1 MICTATS
8 CSRFTVCERT
18 ISLHNH
24 VAFMRTFSLYIV
36 LFLGVSLSLQAQ
48 VENRAEQQNVDV
60 PNFYLDALGFQSS
73 DSLQARI
80 DVYVQVPY
88 DALRFVSTDSAFL
101 ARYEITIDI
110 LGADGN
116 VVLEKV
122 WNEEVLTP
130 TFEQTQ
136 SKSGHSFTQRSM
148 LVAPGSH
155 LLRAQLRELDSRKV
169 STQFKKIEVRDYAQ
183 QQFSASDVMLI
194 NRITQESGRTHI
206 VPNVSGNLYNV
217 VDGFFLFFEIYN
229 ATKADSVALTYR
241 IFGKGETRS
250 YERTEHRRLDGK
262 KTQIIAKID
271 SSRYPVGAYSVQVD
285 MQTIPT
291 ARESVIY
298 KIERK
303 RGFVMRWGNT
313 PLTILDLTLAIR
325 QARYI
330 ASDKEY
336 DAMIKAGTMEEKQ
349 KLFQEFWHK
358 RDPSPD
364 TERNEYMEEYYSR
377 VQYSNDHF
385 SHYVEGWRTDMGM
398 VFIVLGSPNNV
409 DRHPF
414 DYDSKPY
421 EVWSYYEFN
430 RQVVFVDETGF
441 GDYKLLTPIWDLLH
455 RGK

>member
-1 MICTATS
+1 
-8 CSRFTVCERT
+8 
-18 ISLHNH
+18 
-24 VAFMRTFSLYIV
+24 MRTFI
-36 LFLGVSLSLQAQ
+36 LFIILLLGVFPSLQAQ
-48 VENRAEQQNVDV
+48 VENRAEQPHADV
-60 PNFYLDALGFQSS
+60 PDFYLDALGFQSS

-110 LGADGN
+110 LGAEGN
-116 VVLEKV
+116 AVLEKV

-136 SKSGHSFTQRSM
+136 SKGGHSFTERSM
-148 LVAPGSH
+148 LVAPGSY
-155 LLRAQLRELDSRKV
+155 LLRAQLRELESRKV
-169 STQFKKIEVRDYAQ
+169 STQLKKIDVRDYAQ
-183 QQFSASDVMLI
+183 QQFSASDIMLI
-194 NRITQESGRTHI
+194 NRITQEAGRTHI

-217 VDGFFLFFEIYN
+217 LDGFFLFFELYN
-229 ATKADSVALTYR
+229 SSKADSVALTYR
-241 IFGKGETRS
+241 IFGKGEKRS
-250 YERTEHRRLDGK
+250 YERTERRRLEGK

-271 SSRYPVGAYSVQVD
+271 SSRYPVGVYNVEVD

-298 KIERK
+298 TVERK

-313 PLTILDLTLAIR
+313 PLTIIDLTLAIR

-336 DAMIKAGTMEEKQ
+336 DAMDKANTMEEKQ
-349 KLFQEFWHK
+349 KLFQEFWRK

-421 EVWSYYEFN
+421 EVWSYYDYN
-430 RQVVFVDETGF
+430 QQVVFVDETGF
-441 GDYKLLTPIWDLLH
+441 GDYRLLTPIWDLLH

>member
-1 MICTATS
+1 
-8 CSRFTVCERT
+8 
-18 ISLHNH
+18 
-24 VAFMRTFSLYIV
+24 MRTLI
-36 LFLGVSLSLQAQ
+36 LFLMLLLCVFPTVHAQ
-48 VENRAEQQNVDV
+48 VENRSEQPHADV
-60 PNFYLDALGFQSS
+60 PDFFLEALGFQSF

-88 DALRFVSTDSAFL
+88 NALRFVSSDSAFL
-101 ARYEITIDI
+101 ARYEVTIDI
-110 LGADGN
+110 LGAEGN

-122 WNEEVLTP
+122 WNEEVITP

-136 SKSGHSFTQRSM
+136 SKSGHSLTQRSM
-148 LVAPGSH
+148 LVAPGSY
-155 LLRAQLRELDSRKV
+155 LLRAQVRELDSRKI
-169 STQFKKIEVRDYAQ
+169 STQLKKIDVRDFAQ
-183 QQFSASDVMLI
+183 QQLSASDVMLI
-194 NRITQESGRTHI
+194 NRITKESGRTHI

-217 VDGFFLFFEIYN
+217 LDGFFLFFELYN
-229 ATKADSVALTYR
+229 SSKADSVMVTYR
-241 IFGKGETRS
+241 IFGKGEKHS
-250 YERTEHRRLDGK
+250 YERTERRRLEGK

-271 SSRYPVGAYSVQVD
+271 SSRYPVGVYYVEVD
-285 MQTIPT
+285 VQTIPT

-298 KIERK
+298 TVERK
-303 RGFVMRWGNT
+303 RSFVMRWGNT
-313 PLTILDLTLAIR
+313 PITIIDLTLAIR

-330 ASDKEY
+330 ATDKEY
-336 DAMIKAGTMEEKQ
+336 DAMNKASTIEEKQ
-349 KLFQEFWHK
+349 KLFQEFWRK

-421 EVWSYYEFN
+421 EVWSYYDYN

-441 GDYKLLTPIWDLLH
+441 GDYKLETPIWDLLH

>member
-1 MICTATS
+1 
-8 CSRFTVCERT
+8 
-18 ISLHNH
+18 
-24 VAFMRTFSLYIV
+24 MRTFI
-36 LFLGVSLSLQAQ
+36 LFIILLLGVFPSLQAQ
-48 VENRAEQQNVDV
+48 VENRTEQPHADV
-60 PNFYLDALGFQSS
+60 PNFYLEALGFQSS

-88 DALRFVSTDSAFL
+88 DALRFLSTDSAFL
-101 ARYEITIDI
+101 ARYEITIAI
-110 LGADGN
+110 LGAEGN
-116 VVLEKV
+116 VVLEKM
-122 WNEEVLTP
+122 WNEEVLTS

-136 SKSGHSFTQRSM
+136 SKGGHSFTQRSM
-148 LVAPGSH
+148 LVAPGSY
-155 LLRAQLRELDSRKV
+155 LLRAQFRELESRKV
-169 STQFKKIEVRDYAQ
+169 STQLKKIDVRDYAQ
-183 QQFSASDVMLI
+183 QQFSASDIMLI
-194 NRITQESGRTHI
+194 NRITQETGRTHI

-217 VDGFFLFFEIYN
+217 LDGFFLFFELYN
-229 ATKADSVALTYR
+229 STKADSVALTYR
-241 IFGKGETRS
+241 IFGKGEMHS
-250 YERTEHRRLDGK
+250 YERIEHRRLEGK

-271 SSRYPVGAYSVQVD
+271 SSRYPVGAYYIVLDV
-285 MQTIPT
+285 QTIPT
-291 ARESVIY
+291 ARETVIY
-298 KIERK
+298 AVERK

-313 PLTILDLTLAIR
+313 PLTIIDLTLAIR

-330 ASDKEY
+330 AIDKEY
-336 DAMIKAGTMEEKQ
+336 DAMNKASTMEEKQ
-349 KLFQEFWHK
+349 KLFQEFWRK

-441 GDYKLLTPIWDLLH
+441 GDYRLLTPIWDLLH